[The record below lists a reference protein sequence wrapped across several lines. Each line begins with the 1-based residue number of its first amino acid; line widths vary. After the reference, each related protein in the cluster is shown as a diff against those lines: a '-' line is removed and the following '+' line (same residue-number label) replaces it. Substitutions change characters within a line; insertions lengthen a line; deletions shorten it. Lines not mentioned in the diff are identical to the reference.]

1 VLTAAMVAGAT
12 LVHAAPD
19 GWLTALGYAA
29 FAAAIRVQTRA
40 FDSGLDREVFVGLV
54 ERYASGR

>member
-1 VLTAAMVAGAT
+1 VQ
-12 LVHAAPD
+12 AAPD

-40 FDSGLDREVFVGLV
+40 FGSGFDRESFVGLV
-54 ERYASGR
+54 ERYVTVNSG